1 MKAKK
6 HIPALRT
13 EKGIDRFWS
22 KHSLTDYLTETEAVD
37 EVLELAPELAKKIR
51 ERSRKRLLTIRIE
64 GWMVDRAKKIARERR
79 IPYQRLLREWI
90 GQGMR
95 AEMRSGGKRLKA

>member
-1 MKAKK
+1 MKSKK
-6 HIPALRT
+6 RIPPLRT
-13 EKGIDRFWS
+13 EAEVDRFWA
-22 KHSLTDYLTETEAVD
+22 KHSLADYLDDTEAVD
-37 EVLELAPELAKKIR
+37 EVLELAPELARRIR

-64 GWMVDRAKKIARERR
+64 GWMVDRAKKIAREKR

-95 AEMRSGGKRLKA
+95 KDLESGRKRLKA